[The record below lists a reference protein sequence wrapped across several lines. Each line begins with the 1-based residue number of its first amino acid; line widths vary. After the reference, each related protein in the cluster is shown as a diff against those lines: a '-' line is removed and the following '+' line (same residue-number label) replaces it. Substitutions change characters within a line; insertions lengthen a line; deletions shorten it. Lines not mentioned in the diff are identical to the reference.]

1 MNRRKSLRYRK
12 HSWQVNANIF
22 KVMRDSLLRDFYLFS
37 LFFVAL

>member
-1 MNRRKSLRYRK
+1 MKDLFSFQK

-22 KVMRDSLLRDFYLFS
+22 KVMRDSLLRDFYLIS